1 VNAPLR
7 KAAWVI
13 LIGFGVLA
21 LATVWIQAIAGPE
34 YRDDPR
40 NPRLVAWR
48 VGRERGAIISADA
61 VVTARS
67 DPNPRDP
74 QTFARVYPTENRYA
88 HTVGYVSV
96 LFGSRGL
103 ERVHEGDLVSSRD
116 ATLSG
121 ILNALLGGD
130 PRPRGLRLTIDD
142 GLQQA
147 AVEALNG
154 QRGSIIAIDPAT
166 GEVLASVSTPGFDPN
181 SLVGPDAAPAGNALE
196 DDPDEPLLHRTLAT
210 TYPPGSSFKI
220 ITAASAL
227 EAGVAGPATEFPDP
241 AELELPGTTAT
252 IQNSNDE
259 VCLDGDTVT
268 LAEAFVRSCNTTFAA
283 LGMAVGGEA
292 LATTAEAFG
301 FNQEIPYDLPVLPS
315 AFPEPLDFAEDPPA
329 TAQNALGQRDVR
341 ATPIQMALVAAAVA
355 NEGNIMVPF
364 VVADVFTHDGKIES
378 ATEPELWRRAI
389 SPASAA
395 VLTDLMEQAVVSG
408 TGRNAAVPGLRVA
421 GKTGTAEVT
430 GAAPDV
436 WFVGFA
442 PVDPEPGQ
450 RQIALAVVLEDGG
463 PAGETASGGSISAP
477 IAANLFEVY
486 LK

>member
-1 VNAPLR
+1 MNAPLR
-7 KAAWVI
+7 KTAWAI
-13 LIGFGVLA
+13 LIGFAVLA
-21 LATVWIQAIAGPE
+21 LATVWIQAIAGPG

-74 QTFARVYPTENRYA
+74 QTFAREYPTIDRYA

-103 ERVHEGDLVSSRD
+103 ERVHEGDLVSHRD
-116 ATLSG
+116 STLSG

-142 GLQQA
+142 ELQQA
-147 AVEALNG
+147 AVEALDG
-154 QRGSIIAIDPAT
+154 QRGSIIAIDPST

-181 SLVGPDAAPAGNALE
+181 SLVGPDAAPAGRALE
-196 DDPDEPLLHRTLAT
+196 DDPDQPLLHRTIAT

-220 ITAASAL
+220 ITAAAAL
-227 EAGVAGPATEFPDP
+227 ETGVAGPATEFPDP
-241 AELELPGTTAT
+241 VELELPGSTAT
-252 IQNSNDE
+252 IQNYSDD

-268 LAEAFVRSCNTTFAA
+268 LAEAFVRSCNTTFGA
-283 LGMAVGGEA
+283 LGMAVGGDA

-301 FNQEIPYDLPVLPS
+301 FNQEIPYDLPVLSS
-315 AFPEPLDFAEDPPA
+315 AFPEPLDFADDPPA

-364 VVADVFTHDGKIES
+364 LVGDVFTHDGKIES
-378 ATEPELWRRAI
+378 TTEPELWRRAI

-395 VLTDLMEQAVVSG
+395 VLTDLMEQAVISG
-408 TGRNAAVPGLRVA
+408 TGRNAAVPGIRVA
-421 GKTGTAEVT
+421 GKTGTAQVT

-450 RQIALAVVLEDGG
+450 RRVAIAVVLEDGG
-463 PAGETASGGSISAP
+463 PAGETASGGSIAAP